1 MTRSIGEPGKSWP
14 EGFRAADAVHVAA
27 AERLG
32 ADVLVTTDDR
42 LARRG
47 KRLRKQLHVR
57 VLDVLSFLGEI
68 QP

>member
-1 MTRSIGEPGKSWP
+1 
-14 EGFRAADAVHVAA
+14 
-27 AERLG
+27 LG

-47 KRLRKQLHVR
+47 GRLRKQLHVR